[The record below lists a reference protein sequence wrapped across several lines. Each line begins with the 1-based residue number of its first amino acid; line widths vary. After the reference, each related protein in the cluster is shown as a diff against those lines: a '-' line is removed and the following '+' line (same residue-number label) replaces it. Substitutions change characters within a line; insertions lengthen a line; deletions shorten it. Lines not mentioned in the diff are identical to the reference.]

1 MDVEEEAG
9 VSMDEEQNLIIKV
22 WRQNSQPSSIPLL
35 LSTTFT
41 SPSTASLLLINPA
54 EQQRLNATEEVPVR
68 LSWIEL
74 DRVAHTMCNLIQE
87 TSIANNLIINRWESK
102 AITYLKSK

>member
-54 EQQRLNATEEVPVR
+54 EQQRLNATEEVPVG

-74 DRVAHTMCNLIQE
+74 DRVAHTICNLIQE
-87 TSIANNLIINRWESK
+87 TSIANNFIINWWGSE
-102 AITYLKSK
+102 AIIYLKSK